1 MLTDSHT
8 HLYLKDFHDDLNMVI
23 ENALNNKV
31 DRFMLPNIDDTTIL
45 SLLDLHKKD
54 PSVFFPMLGLHPC
67 SVKKNFI
74 KKLEE
79 LYEYIDKYPFIGI
92 GEIGMDLY
100 WDNTFIEEQKEAL
113 AIQINWSKKHNLPI
127 VIHSRNSFKE
137 IYSVVSKEK
146 NDNTTGIF
154 HCFSGTYQDALDII
168 DMGFYLGIG
177 GVITF
182 KNSNLCEIIKNVDL
196 KHLVL
201 ETDAPY
207 LAPHPMRGK
216 RNEPKFLPLIANKI
230 AELKNTSVELVAEI
244 TTQNT
249 NHLFFNK

>member
-67 SVKKNFI
+67 SVQKNFI
-74 KKLEE
+74 KKLEA

>member
-8 HLYLKDFHDDLNMVI
+8 HLYLKDFQDDLNTVI

-54 PSVFFPMLGLHPC
+54 PSLFFPMLGLHPC

-74 KKLEE
+74 QKLEK
-79 LYEYIDKYPFIGI
+79 LYNYIDKYPFIGI
-92 GEIGMDLY
+92 GEIGIDLY

-127 VIHSRNSFKE
+127 IIHSRNSFNE

-154 HCFSGTYQDALDII
+154 HCFSGSYQEALEII

-182 KNSNLCEIIKNVDL
+182 KNSNLGEIIKKIDL

-230 AELKNTSVELVAEI
+230 AEIKNTSVELVTEI

>member
-146 NDNTTGIF
+146 TDNTTGVF

-182 KNSNLCEIIKNVDL
+182 KNSNLCEIIKKVDL

-216 RNEPKFLPLIANKI
+216 RNEPKFLLLIANKI